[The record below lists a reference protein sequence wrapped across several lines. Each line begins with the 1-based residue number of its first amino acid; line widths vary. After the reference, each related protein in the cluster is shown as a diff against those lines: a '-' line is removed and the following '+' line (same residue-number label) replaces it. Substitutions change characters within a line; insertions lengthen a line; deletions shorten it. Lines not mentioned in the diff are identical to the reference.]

1 MPARG
6 LSPST
11 HGRGAPRGEQA
22 LARLRSL
29 SLGGAALGLVA
40 RARRAALVVVGSCS
54 IEGRCAGERRLSFG
68 ARPWCDMPA
77 ASSSAKLAAA
87 CQASASVRMRSRSL
101 RRRRSTRA
109 CCCCARRAPL
119 VVVVP
124 CSIEWR
130 RASERPLYFDAR
142 PWCDVPASAS
152 NAKPA
157 AACQASAGAPALAVS
172 GEEEAKHSRLC

>member
-22 LARLRSL
+22 LAHLRSL
-29 SLGGAALGLVA
+29 PLGGAALGLVA
-40 RARRAALVVVGSCS
+40 RARRAALVVVGPCS
-54 IEGRCAGERRLSFG
+54 IEGRCTGERRLSFG
-68 ARPWCDMPA
+68 ARLWCDMPA
-77 ASSSAKLAAA
+77 AASSAKLAAA
-87 CQASASVRMRSRSL
+87 CQASASARMRSRSL

-130 RASERPLYFDAR
+130 RASERPLCFHAR

-157 AACQASAGAPALAVS
+157 AACQASARARRRSLSLGRRRRSTRA
-172 GEEEAKHSRLC
+172 C